1 MFYFVEPEVGGGL
14 GDSTVID
21 ASCHPP
27 IVSSLEYRFE
37 GWLGDE
43 LLESFP
49 CFIVTKSLARKMLE
63 KKISGFSLD
72 RVLITVS
79 DEFREVNP
87 NILLPEFLWLK
98 IGGSPG
104 VDDLGL
110 SLDNRLVISQKAKG
124 VFESGQLHHADFE
137 DFE

>member
-1 MFYFVEPEVGGGL
+1 MFYFVEPEVAGGL

-21 ASCHPP
+21 TSCHPP

-43 LLESFP
+43 ILESFP
-49 CFIVTKSLARKMLE
+49 CFIVAKSLAGRMLD
-63 KKISGFSLD
+63 KKISGFSLG

-79 DEFREVNP
+79 DKFQEISP
-87 NILLPEFLWLK
+87 NLLLPEFLWLK
-98 IGGSPG
+98 ISGSPG

-110 SLDNRLVISQKAKG
+110 ASDNRLVISQKAKG